1 MNPLWLKDPAK
12 WESLQLSEKVKLLR
26 EYYCTGPCGQSSHIL
41 TTRSVL
47 ENFRRAVICQLLVRV
62 PQMKNT

>member
-1 MNPLWLKDPAK
+1 MNPLWLKDPIK

-26 EYYCTGPCGQSSHIL
+26 KYHCTGPCGQSSHIL

-47 ENFRRAVICQLLVRV
+47 EKTLKEVESFLIE
-62 PQMKNT
+62 KGS